1 VYDLWGQWGQ
11 VVVAS
16 ALGLPAAATFAAVR
30 SRWVGWRLA
39 VAEVAAVAGT
49 VPWVWMVLTPRDTFR
64 NLHLLPL
71 YELGWYLGLDPWTA
85 TVQLGGNL
93 AVLAAFGAA
102 APVRWRLS
110 LPVVAALA
118 AAGSVAIE
126 MLQYVLDIGRT
137 ASVDDVLLN
146 TTGAVLAALL
156 TRRWWAG
163 RDRAGRPGSPPPP
176 AEVPPAEVPP
186 EPAGDRPPP
195 AAPPGGPRS
204 EEPALGG
211 DHREQRSGEQ
221 GGPERQRGAPA
232 GPAQDEQPHGDRTV
246 DHMR

>member
-1 VYDLWGQWGQ
+1 MPGVYDLWGQWGQ
-11 VVVAS
+11 VVTAS
-16 ALGLPAAATFAAVR
+16 ALGLPLAAAFAAVR
-30 SRWVGWRLA
+30 SRWVGWRSA
-39 VAEVAAVAGT
+39 VTEVATVAGT
-49 VPWVWMVLTPRDTFR
+49 VPWVWMVLTPRNTAR
-64 NLHLLPL
+64 NLHLLPFQ
-71 YELGWYLGLDPWTA
+71 ELAWYLDLDPWTA
-85 TVQLGGNL
+85 AVQLGGNL

-110 LPVVAALA
+110 LPRVTALA
-118 AAGSVAIE
+118 AAGSVVIE

-137 ASVDDVLLN
+137 ASIDDVLLN

-163 RDRAGRPGSPPPP
+163 RDRRWSSGP
-176 AEVPPAEVPP
+176 AVERS
-186 EPAGDRPPP
+186 GQQ
-195 AAPPGGPRS
+195 S

-221 GGPERQRGAPA
+221 GGPERQRGVPA
-232 GPAQDEQPHGDRTV
+232 GPAQDEQPHSDRAV